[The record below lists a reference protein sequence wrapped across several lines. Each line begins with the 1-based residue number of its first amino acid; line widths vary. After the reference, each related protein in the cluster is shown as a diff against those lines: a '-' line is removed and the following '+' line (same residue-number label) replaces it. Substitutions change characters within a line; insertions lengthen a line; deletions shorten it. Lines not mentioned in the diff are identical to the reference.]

1 MWYNIIFDYIKW
13 AKERERE
20 RERERVW
27 DQLLINL
34 LKIYN
39 IASIFR
45 IKMLLLL
52 LII

>member
-13 AKERERE
+13 ERERE
-20 RERERVW
+20 RERER

-45 IKMLLLL
+45 IKVLLLL